1 MRLYTNKVHEVVSM
15 AINNLRSARMWEAEA
30 LGAEELNNHN
40 YYGIDYAM
48 RKSDELWDIA
58 KRQYIISGDMRK
70 ASPERVEA
78 LYRRAE
84 ALDMEALK
92 IENR

>member
-1 MRLYTNKVHEVVSM
+1 MRLYNNKVHEVVSM

-40 YYGIDYAM
+40 YFGIDYAM
-48 RKSDELWDIA
+48 SKSDKLWDIA
-58 KRQYIISGDMRK
+58 KEQYLISKAMRK
-70 ASPERVEA
+70 ARPERVEA

-84 ALDMEALK
+84 ALDMEAWK
-92 IENR
+92 IEKR

>member
-58 KRQYIISGDMRK
+58 KKQYIIS
-70 ASPERVEA
+70 E
-78 LYRRAE
+78 
-84 ALDMEALK
+84 
-92 IENR
+92 

>member
-1 MRLYTNKVHEVVSM
+1 MRDYKNKVHEVISM
-15 AINNLRSARMWEAEA
+15 AINNLRSARIWEAEA

-58 KRQYIISGDMRK
+58 RKQYLISVSMRN
-70 ASPERVEA
+70 ARPARVKT
-78 LYRRAE
+78 LYKRAE
-84 ALDMEALK
+84 ELDMEAIE

>member
-1 MRLYTNKVHEVVSM
+1 MRDYKNKVHEVVSM
-15 AINNLRSARMWEAEA
+15 SINNLRSARMWEAEA

-40 YYGIDYAM
+40 YYGIDYAI

-58 KRQYIISGDMRK
+58 KKHYLISVAMRK
-70 ASPERVEA
+70 AHPERIET
-78 LYRRAE
+78 LYRRAKE
-84 ALDMEALK
+84 LDMEAIE

>member
-58 KRQYIISGDMRK
+58 KRQYLISEAMRK

-78 LYRRAE
+78 LHRRAE
-84 ALDMEALK
+84 KLDMEALK